1 MDLEKKVHHYWLKNG
16 FPGKNQTVL
25 VAVSSGRD
33 SMALATLLHES
44 GSSIAL
50 AHCNFQLRG
59 SESDLDQQL
68 VEDWAQAKG
77 IRLHTIAFDT
87 RKAMEEQHTGVQE
100 TARRLRYDWFY
111 TLVREFGYAAVAT
124 AHHAQDNAE
133 TLLIN
138 FCKGTGMAG
147 LHGIPVK
154 NGAVIR
160 PLLSATREEIN
171 TFVAEKQI
179 PFREDASNASV
190 QYLRNAVRHQVLP
203 VLESVFPHI
212 VSRLSENIFRFTQAE
227 DIYRQAIAGKV
238 KKLVEQRGADFYI
251 PILKLSKET
260 ALETI
265 CFELLAPFGFTPAQ
279 VPEVLK
285 LLQSE
290 SGHYV
295 SSTTHRL
302 IRNRMFLVITTQRTE
317 DTDLI
322 LIDQL
327 PASLSTSEAV
337 FTFRTAS
344 FHNSPP
350 AHAAHEA
357 SLDLDKIQLPLVLR
371 RWRTGDY
378 FYPLGMG
385 MKKKKLSRF
394 LIDQKVPL
402 HQKERLWVLE
412 SNQKIV
418 WIAGMRIDERFK
430 LTDASKNVLQI
441 KMTNA

>member
-1 MDLEKKVHHYWLKNG
+1 MDLEKKVHHYWQKNG
-16 FPGKNQTVL
+16 FPGKNQAVL
-25 VAVSSGRD
+25 VAVSGGRD
-33 SMALATLLHES
+33 SMALATLLHQS
-44 GSSIAL
+44 GSRIAL

-68 VEDWAQAKG
+68 IEDWAQARN

-100 TARRLRYDWFY
+100 TARTLRYDWFH
-111 TLVREFGYAAVAT
+111 TLIREFGYAAVAT

-147 LHGIPVK
+147 LHGIPPK

-160 PLLSATREEIN
+160 PLLFATREEIN
-171 TFVAEKQI
+171 TFVTEKQI
-179 PFREDASNASV
+179 PYREDASNASV

-212 VSRLSENIFRFTQAE
+212 VSRLNENITRFTQAE
-227 DIYRQAIAGKV
+227 DIYRQAIAVKA

-251 PILKLSKET
+251 PVLKLSKET
-260 ALETI
+260 ALETV
-265 CFELLAPFGFTPAQ
+265 CFELLAPFGFSPAQ
-279 VPEVLK
+279 VPEILK
-285 LLQSE
+285 LLHSE
-290 SGHYV
+290 SGHYI
-295 SSTTHRL
+295 SSATHRL
-302 IRNRMFLVITTQRTE
+302 IRNRMFLVITAHRTE

-322 LIDQL
+322 LIDQF
-327 PASLSTSEAV
+327 PASLSTSEAT
-337 FTFRTAS
+337 FSFRTAA
-344 FHNSPP
+344 FRNRTPDN
-350 AHAAHEA
+350 AADEA
-357 SLDLDKIQLPLVLR
+357 SLDLDKIRLPLVLR

-385 MKKKKLSRF
+385 MKKKKLGRF

-412 SNQKIV
+412 SDRKII

-430 LTDASKNVLQI
+430 LTEATKNVLQI